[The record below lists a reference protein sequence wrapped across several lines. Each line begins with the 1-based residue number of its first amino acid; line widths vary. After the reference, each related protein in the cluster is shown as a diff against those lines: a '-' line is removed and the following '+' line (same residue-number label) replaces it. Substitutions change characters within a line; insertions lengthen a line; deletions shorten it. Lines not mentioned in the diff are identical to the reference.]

1 MAMAGGKVVKQN
13 PLLELK
19 AIGQHIWLDNLSR
32 SLLREGG
39 LQRLINE
46 DGVDGVTSNP
56 AIFEKAIAS
65 GTYYREDL
73 ERLRG
78 AGLDAEACY
87 ESLVVADIRAAC
99 RMLLPAFHASRGEVG
114 YVSLEVSPA
123 LANDAEA
130 TVVAACRLHRR
141 VACDNVLIKVPA
153 TAAGIEAFFRLT
165 AAGISVNVTLI
176 FSLEQYEAVLQSY
189 LRGAMCW
196 LESGGQTRLLRS
208 VASIFLS
215 RVDTAV
221 DAVLTDLGTLTA
233 VPLRGQ
239 AGIALAK
246 CCHGRYREVFHGAD
260 FALLRLAGIR
270 PQTPLWASTG
280 SKNPAYNDLLYV
292 EPLIG
297 RDSINTLPESTLA
310 AFRNHGRAAHTLPEG
325 LEDAQQHF
333 QALLALGID
342 VDRVG
347 ESLQLEGVRS
357 FAEAYRH
364 ILQELT
370 VPEDSVHLVHC
381 AGGPLTP
388 SA

>member
-1 MAMAGGKVVKQN
+1 MKKSVSTN
-13 PLLELK
+13 PLLALK

-32 SLLREGG
+32 TLLREGG

-46 DGVDGVTSNP
+46 DGLDGVTSNP
-56 AIFEKAIAS
+56 AIFEKAIAN

-73 ERLRG
+73 ERLRS

-87 ESLVVADIRAAC
+87 ESLVIADIRAAC
-99 RMLLPAFHASRGEVG
+99 AMLLPAFRDSRGEVG

-123 LANDAEA
+123 LANDADA
-130 TVVAACRLHRR
+130 TVVAARRLYRQ
-141 VACDNVLIKVPA
+141 VGCDNVLIKVPA
-153 TAAGIEAFFRLT
+153 TDSGIEAFFRLT
-165 AAGISVNVTLI
+165 VEGISVNVTLI
-176 FSLEQYEAVLQSY
+176 FSLDQYEAVLQSY
-189 LRGAMCW
+189 LLGAMRW
-196 LESGGQTRLLRS
+196 LESGGQARHLRS

-221 DAVLTDLGTLTA
+221 DTFLNDLGTLHAARLCGRT
-233 VPLRGQ
+233 
-239 AGIALAK
+239 GIALAK
-246 CCHGRYREVFHGAD
+246 CCHGRYREVFQGPD

-280 SKNPAYNDLLYV
+280 SKNPAYSDLIYV

-297 RDSINTLPESTLA
+297 RGSINTMPETTLA
-310 AFRNHGRAAHTLPEG
+310 AFRDHGLAADTLQEG
-325 LEDAQQHF
+325 LEDARHHI
-333 QALLALGID
+333 QALRALGID

-347 ESLQLEGVRS
+347 ESLQLDGVRS

-364 ILQELT
+364 ILQGLT
-370 VPEDSVHLVHC
+370 APEDPVLHEHP
-381 AGGPLTP
+381 GGARLTP